1 MIIAVCFT
9 KVIYSTYFSPTFS
22 VKETETK
29 ECSDLHKN
37 TSNICKGMNRKDK
50 PGRYSILVVVN
61 EKYSSS
67 KFQVK

>member
-1 MIIAVCFT
+1 MIFVVCFT
-9 KVIYSTYFSPTFS
+9 EVIYSAYFSPTFNT
-22 VKETETK
+22 KETETK

-50 PGRYSILVVVN
+50 RGRYNFLVVMN

-67 KFQVK
+67 KFQVR

>member
-9 KVIYSTYFSPTFS
+9 KLINSAYFLPTFS

-50 PGRYSILVVVN
+50 RGRYNILVVMN